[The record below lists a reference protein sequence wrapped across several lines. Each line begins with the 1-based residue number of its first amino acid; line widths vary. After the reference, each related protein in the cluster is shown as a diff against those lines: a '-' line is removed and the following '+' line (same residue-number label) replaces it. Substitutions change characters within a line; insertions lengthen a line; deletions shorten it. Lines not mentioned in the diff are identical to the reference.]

1 MYAIVET
8 GGKQFRVAE
17 KAIIDVEK
25 VEAPVGETV
34 TLDRVLMVNREGEVS
49 VGNPVLENAKVV
61 CKVLG
66 QDKTRKVV
74 VFRYKAKKNE
84 RKRYGHRQAY
94 SRLLVE
100 RIEA

>member
-8 GGKQFRVAE
+8 GGKQYRVAE

-25 VEAPVGETV
+25 VDAPVGEQV
-34 TLDRVLMVNREGEVS
+34 TLDRVLLLSGDDGVTVGKPLVEG
-49 VGNPVLENAKVV
+49 AKVV

-66 QDKTRKVV
+66 QDKLRKIL

-84 RKRYGHRQAY
+84 RKRFGHRQPY

-100 RIEA
+100 KIEA

>member
-8 GGKQFRVAE
+8 GGKQYRVAE

-25 VEAPVGETV
+25 LEAPVGEQV
-34 TLDRVLMVNREGEVS
+34 TLDRVLMVSREGAVS
-49 VGNPVLENAKVV
+49 VGTPLVEGARVV

-66 QDKTRKVV
+66 QDKARKIL
-74 VFRYKAKKNE
+74 VFHYKAKKNE
-84 RKRYGHRQAY
+84 RRRYGHRQPY

-100 RIEA
+100 RIEI

>member
-8 GGKQFRVAE
+8 GGKQYRVAE

-25 VEAPVGETV
+25 LDAPVGEQV
-34 TLDRVLMVNREGEVS
+34 TLDRVLLLSGDDGVTVGKPLVEG
-49 VGNPVLENAKVV
+49 AKVV

-66 QDKTRKVV
+66 QDKLRKIL

-84 RKRYGHRQAY
+84 RKRFGHRQPY

-100 RIEA
+100 KIEA